1 MNDQDSFMALNY
13 LNLVGNVEL
22 VKQLNYAMIYR
33 LIIQQSPISRIQ
45 LAETSQLAPA
55 SITKITRQLLNKKLI
70 KEVDVQQSTGG
81 RPAVSIV
88 AKFDYYQAISIQLS
102 RSHVM
107 IELYDLGAK
116 SLASKRYP
124 LNDFTQQSAQ
134 DYLIHL
140 IELFSQEHHKKIHHL
155 VAISVVMPGVVD
167 SVKGIVRYMPHIN
180 VDNWA
185 LADVLNDQFHVPVFI
200 GNDVQSLALAESYF
214 GSTQMFEDSILI
226 RVHRGVGSG
235 VIIDQQLL
243 MNHNQSACEVGHI
256 QINQLGERCHCGNF
270 GCLENQV
277 VNAEIEKRAKL
288 LLEQG
293 YNSKLTVDKCDIL
306 TICQLANQGDELA
319 QKLIKTAGENLGR
332 AVAIMVNIFNP
343 QCVVLAGEI
352 TKSPEIL
359 LNAVTNALYSQS
371 LKQLRENLSLNC
383 SVLNDCS
390 AIGAFALV
398 QQALFNGSLLITL
411 LDKKTDN
418 KRN

>member
-1 MNDQDSFMALNY
+1 MAFNY
-13 LNLVGNVEL
+13 LNLVGNAEL
-22 VKQLNYAMIYR
+22 MKQLNYAMIYR

-45 LAETSQLAPA
+45 LAENSQLAPA

-70 KEVDVQQSTGG
+70 KEVDIQQSTGG

-88 AKFDYYQAISIQLS
+88 AKFDYYQAIAIQLS

-116 SLASKRYP
+116 SLASKRIP
-124 LNDFTQQSAQ
+124 LNDFTQQQ
-134 DYLIHL
+134 TQNYLISL
-140 IELFSQEHHKKIHHL
+140 IELFCQEQQKKIKHL
-155 VAISVVMPGVVD
+155 IAIAVVMPGVID
-167 SVKGIVRYMPHIN
+167 SVKGIVRYTPHIH

-185 LADVLNDQFHVPVFI
+185 LCDILKTKFDVPVFI

-214 GSTQMFEDSILI
+214 GSTQSVADSILV

-235 VIIDQQLL
+235 VIINQQLL

-256 QINQLGERCHCGNF
+256 QVNELGERCHCGNF

-277 VNAEIEKRAKL
+277 VNNAIEKRAKL

-293 YNSKLTVDKCDIL
+293 YRSKLTVDKCDIL

-319 QKLIKTAGENLGR
+319 EKLIKSAGENLGR
-332 AVAIMVNIFNP
+332 AVAMMVNIFNP
-343 QCVVLAGEI
+343 QCVVLAGEL

-359 LNAVTNALYSQS
+359 LNAVNNALYSQS
-371 LKQLRENLSLNC
+371 LKQLRENLIINC
-383 SVLNDCS
+383 SSLDDRS

-398 QQALFNGSLLITL
+398 QQSLFDGSLLMAIL
-411 LDKKTDN
+411 EN
-418 KRN
+418 KS

>member
-1 MNDQDSFMALNY
+1 MAFNY
-13 LNLVGNVEL
+13 LNLVGNAEL
-22 VKQLNYAMIYR
+22 MKQLNYAMIYR

-45 LAETSQLAPA
+45 LAESSQLAPA

-70 KEVDVQQSTGG
+70 KEVDIQQSTGG

-116 SLASKRYP
+116 SLASKRIP
-124 LNDFTQQSAQ
+124 LNDFTQQQ
-134 DYLIHL
+134 TQNYLISL
-140 IELFSQEHHKKIHHL
+140 IELFCQEQQKKIKHL
-155 VAISVVMPGVVD
+155 IAIAVVMPGVID
-167 SVKGIVRYMPHIN
+167 SVKGIVRYTPHIH

-185 LADVLNDQFHVPVFI
+185 LCDILKTKFDVPIFI

-214 GSTQMFEDSILI
+214 GSTQSVEDSILV

-235 VIIDQQLL
+235 VIINQQLL

-256 QINQLGERCHCGNF
+256 QVNELGERCHCGNF

-277 VNAEIEKRAKL
+277 VNNAIEKRAKL

-293 YNSKLTVDKCDIL
+293 YRSKLTVDKCDIL

-319 QKLIKTAGENLGR
+319 EKLIKSAGENLGR
-332 AVAIMVNIFNP
+332 AVAMMVNIFNP
-343 QCVVLAGEI
+343 QCVVVAGEI

-359 LNAVTNALYSQS
+359 LNAVNNALYSQS
-371 LKQLRENLSLNC
+371 LKQLRENLIINC
-383 SVLNDCS
+383 SSLDDRS

-398 QQALFNGSLLITL
+398 QQSLFDGSLLMAIL
-411 LDKKTDN
+411 EN
-418 KRN
+418 KS

>member
-1 MNDQDSFMALNY
+1 MAFNY
-13 LNLVGNVEL
+13 LNLVGNAEL
-22 VKQLNYAMIYR
+22 MKQLNYAMIYR

-45 LAETSQLAPA
+45 LAESSQLAPA

-70 KEVDVQQSTGG
+70 KEVDIQQSTGG

-88 AKFDYYQAISIQLS
+88 AKFDYYQAIAIQLS

-116 SLASKRYP
+116 SLASKRIP
-124 LNDFTQQSAQ
+124 LNDFTQQQ
-134 DYLIHL
+134 TQNYLISL
-140 IELFSQEHHKKIHHL
+140 IELFCQEQQKKIKHL
-155 VAISVVMPGVVD
+155 IAIAVVMPGVID
-167 SVKGIVRYMPHIN
+167 SVKGIVRYTPHIH

-185 LADVLNDQFHVPVFI
+185 LCDILKTKFDVPIFI

-214 GSTQMFEDSILI
+214 GSTQSVADSILV

-235 VIIDQQLL
+235 VIINQQLL

-256 QINQLGERCHCGNF
+256 QVNELGERCHCGNF

-277 VNAEIEKRAKL
+277 VNNAIEKRAKL

-293 YNSKLTVDKCDIL
+293 YRSKLTVDKCDIL
-306 TICQLANQGDELA
+306 AICQLANQGDELA
-319 QKLIKTAGENLGR
+319 EKLIKSAGENLGR
-332 AVAIMVNIFNP
+332 AVAMMVNIFNP

-359 LNAVTNALYSQS
+359 LNAVKNALYSQS
-371 LKQLRENLSLNC
+371 LKQLRENLIINC
-383 SVLNDCS
+383 SSLDDRS

-398 QQALFNGSLLITL
+398 QQSLFDGSLLMAIL
-411 LDKKTDN
+411 EN
-418 KRN
+418 KS

>member
-1 MNDQDSFMALNY
+1 MAFNY
-13 LNLVGNVEL
+13 LNLVGNAEL
-22 VKQLNYAMIYR
+22 MKQLNYAMIYR

-45 LAETSQLAPA
+45 LAENSQLAPA

-70 KEVDVQQSTGG
+70 KEVDIQQSTGG

-88 AKFDYYQAISIQLS
+88 AKFDYYQAIAIQLS

-116 SLASKRYP
+116 SLASKRIP
-124 LNDFTQQSAQ
+124 LNDFTQQQ
-134 DYLIHL
+134 TQNYLISL
-140 IELFSQEHHKKIHHL
+140 IELFCQEQQKKIKHL
-155 VAISVVMPGVVD
+155 IAIAVVMPGVID
-167 SVKGIVRYMPHIN
+167 SVKGIVRYTPHIH

-185 LADVLNDQFHVPVFI
+185 LCDILKTKFDVPVFI

-214 GSTQMFEDSILI
+214 GSTQSVEDSILV

-235 VIIDQQLL
+235 VIINQQLL

-256 QINQLGERCHCGNF
+256 QVNELGDRCHCGNF

-277 VNAEIEKRAKL
+277 VNNAIEKRAKL

-293 YNSKLTVDKCDIL
+293 YRSKLTVDKCDIL
-306 TICQLANQGDELA
+306 TICQLAKQGDELA
-319 QKLIKTAGENLGR
+319 EKLIKSAGENLGR
-332 AVAIMVNIFNP
+332 AVAMMVNIFNP
-343 QCVVLAGEI
+343 QCVVLAGEL

-359 LNAVTNALYSQS
+359 LNAVNNALYSQS
-371 LKQLRENLSLNC
+371 LKQLRENLIINC
-383 SVLNDCS
+383 SSLDDRS

-398 QQALFNGSLLITL
+398 QQSLFDGSLLMAIL
-411 LDKKTDN
+411 EN
-418 KRN
+418 KS

>member
-1 MNDQDSFMALNY
+1 MAFNY
-13 LNLVGNVEL
+13 LNLVGNAEL
-22 VKQLNYAMIYR
+22 MKQLNYAMIYR

-45 LAETSQLAPA
+45 LAESSQLAPA

-70 KEVDVQQSTGG
+70 KEVDIQQSTGG

-88 AKFDYYQAISIQLS
+88 AKFDYYQAIAIQLS

-116 SLASKRYP
+116 SLASKRIP
-124 LNDFTQQSAQ
+124 LNDFTQQQ
-134 DYLIHL
+134 TQNYLISL
-140 IELFSQEHHKKIHHL
+140 IELFCQEQQKKIKHL
-155 VAISVVMPGVVD
+155 IAIAVVMPGVID
-167 SVKGIVRYMPHIN
+167 SVKGIVRYTPHIH

-185 LADVLNDQFHVPVFI
+185 LCDILKTKFDVPIFI

-214 GSTQMFEDSILI
+214 GSTQSVEDSILV

-235 VIIDQQLL
+235 VIINQQLL

-256 QINQLGERCHCGNF
+256 QVNELGERCHCGNF

-277 VNAEIEKRAKL
+277 VNNAIEKRAKL

-293 YNSKLTVDKCDIL
+293 YRSKLTVDKCDIL

-319 QKLIKTAGENLGR
+319 EKLIKSAGENLGR
-332 AVAIMVNIFNP
+332 AVAMMVNIFNP
-343 QCVVLAGEI
+343 QCVVVAGEI

-359 LNAVTNALYSQS
+359 LNAVNNALYSQS
-371 LKQLRENLSLNC
+371 LKQLRENLIINC
-383 SVLNDCS
+383 SSLDDRS

-398 QQALFNGSLLITL
+398 QQSLFDGSLLMAIL
-411 LDKKTDN
+411 EN
-418 KRN
+418 KS

>member
-1 MNDQDSFMALNY
+1 MAFNY
-13 LNLVGNVEL
+13 LNLVGNAEL
-22 VKQLNYAMIYR
+22 MKQLNYAMIYR

-45 LAETSQLAPA
+45 LAESSQLAPA

-70 KEVDVQQSTGG
+70 KEVDIQQSTGG

-116 SLASKRYP
+116 SLASKRIP
-124 LNDFTQQSAQ
+124 LNDFTQQQ
-134 DYLIHL
+134 TQNYLISL
-140 IELFSQEHHKKIHHL
+140 IELFCQEQQKKIKHL
-155 VAISVVMPGVVD
+155 IAIAVVMPGVID
-167 SVKGIVRYMPHIN
+167 SVKGIVRYTPHIH

-185 LADVLNDQFHVPVFI
+185 LCDILKTKFDVPVFI

-214 GSTQMFEDSILI
+214 GSTQSVEDSILV

-235 VIIDQQLL
+235 VIINQQLL

-256 QINQLGERCHCGNF
+256 QVNELGERCHCGNF

-277 VNAEIEKRAKL
+277 VNNAIEKRAKL

-293 YNSKLTVDKCDIL
+293 YRSKLTVDKCDIL

-319 QKLIKTAGENLGR
+319 EKLIKSAGENLGR
-332 AVAIMVNIFNP
+332 AVAMMVNIFNP
-343 QCVVLAGEI
+343 QCVVVAGEI

-359 LNAVTNALYSQS
+359 LNAVNNALYSQS
-371 LKQLRENLSLNC
+371 LKQLRENLIINC
-383 SVLNDCS
+383 SSLDDRS

-398 QQALFNGSLLITL
+398 QQSLFDGSLLMAIL
-411 LDKKTDN
+411 EN
-418 KRN
+418 KS